1 MQRHLIETA
10 DERRKKRQE
19 EIESNPEIMAYF
31 ERYDECDELGN
42 PRTPRRKRWWLYRG
56 EQRIE
61 KKR

>member
-1 MQRHLIETA
+1 
-10 DERRKKRQE
+10 
-19 EIESNPEIMAYF
+19 MAYF